1 MGSSAAALTKSNGE
15 FVLDS
20 LPSGTQA
27 LVVRQLGYRP
37 TEVPVELSSRTPA
50 RVTVQLGVFV
60 PELSPV
66 EVVSRREEGLQKVG
80 FLDRKRTSAGGYFI
94 GPEQLEKRNATKF
107 TDVLRTTPGIRVT
120 ESNGQASI
128 ASTRS
133 ASGDGCVTVYV
144 DGAPWQQLDAGDLD
158 TFVQPNEVAAIE
170 VYNGASVPA
179 QFTTAGQSCSAVV
192 VWTKTRV
199 NRRK

>member
-1 MGSSAAALTKSNGE
+1 MGSSAAALTRANGD

-20 LPSGTQA
+20 LPAGTQA
-27 LVVRQLGYRP
+27 LVVRQLGYKP

-50 RVTVQLGVFV
+50 RVTVQLGAFV

-80 FLDRKRTSAGGYFI
+80 FLDRKRTSAGGYFL
-94 GPEQLEKRNATKF
+94 GPEQLEKRNAQKF
-107 TDVLRTTPGIRVT
+107 TDVLRTTPGLRVS
-120 ESNGQASI
+120 ESNGQATVTT
-128 ASTRS
+128 TRS
-133 ASGDGCVTVYV
+133 ATGDGCVTVYV
-144 DGAPWQQLDAGDLD
+144 DGAPWQQLDPGDLD
-158 TFVQPNEVAAIE
+158 TFVRPEEVAAIE